1 MFQIKSKIKS
11 ALIIFVVTI
20 IVYVTYDNLQKIE
33 AQRNLPVGVTEVEIS
48 DWVKTREVDEIGDY
62 EKKLNSHVDLVEL
75 NQNVSIDDVQAIDGL
90 YDDKWNLSSI
100 PLLNGSTSV
109 VSQESAENSEEGID
123 VSQENTEISEETTE
137 DIVQASITGNKV
149 LRTIVNTGTSS
160 LLRYNI
166 EQLSAYL
173 KSDTPVV
180 WSENGTVTWN
190 LWTSVDDKKT
200 AIEWRM
206 ISGKFNLSYE
216 QLQKIKS
223 RDAHMLL
230 GIPADN
236 DYGFE
241 LIIPYNDIISVFVN
255 EKPTSINYTS
265 KSTLIQYY
273 LNSTR
278 SDYKYTAGSNYCKN
292 EYHNELSNHTDG
304 NHVDTNVLD
313 QSGLLDCEILNN
325 LKSGENTID
334 ILIGNI
340 IISKASLN
348 NSNGFS
354 KLNLYIIESPKINIS
369 AQFYKYENE
378 EIVYF
383 DENYL
388 PKKDEKVYLRID
400 VENKSTITLNNLD
413 LTMKINSQL
422 PLEINGNDVFY
433 DNQDITSKTRC
444 YINEDFS
451 NKYTIDELKSINPA
465 QKMTIMSDDINY
477 TITQQN
483 CKDKYVYIESVATLN
498 YIRDELTYI
507 DSKKLETGSSSAREK
522 RIRIPVSSAFG
533 CLNISCS
540 VEGENLDDTSFMLN
554 ISSSD
559 DFANLLIKLG
569 QTCKLNDL
577 SLSEYDINLIVPQDY
592 QVVDTDT
599 YSSSIQNKVS
609 LNSTNYEKNIQIKL
623 KKKNNPYFYKNNQ
636 ESVSLSFK

>member
-444 YINEDFS
+444 YINQDFS
-451 NKYTIDELKSINPA
+451 NQYTIDELKSINPG

-477 TITQQN
+477 KITQQN

-507 DSKKLETGSSSAREK
+507 DSKKLETGSSSVREK
-522 RIRIPVSSAFG
+522 RIRIQVSSAFG

>member
-11 ALIIFVVTI
+11 ALILFVVTI

-444 YINEDFS
+444 YINQDFS
-451 NKYTIDELKSINPA
+451 NQYTIDELKSINPG

-477 TITQQN
+477 KITQQN

-507 DSKKLETGSSSAREK
+507 DSKKLETGSSSVREK

-559 DFANLLIKLG
+559 DFANLLIKPG

>member
-444 YINEDFS
+444 YINQDFS
-451 NKYTIDELKSINPA
+451 NQYTIDELKSINPG

-477 TITQQN
+477 KITQQN

>member
-1 MFQIKSKIKS
+1 M
-11 ALIIFVVTI
+11 
-20 IVYVTYDNLQKIE
+20 YVTYDNLQKIE

-444 YINEDFS
+444 YINQDFS
-451 NKYTIDELKSINPA
+451 NQYTIDELKSINPG

-477 TITQQN
+477 KITQQN

-507 DSKKLETGSSSAREK
+507 DSKKLETGSSSVREK

>member
-1 MFQIKSKIKS
+1 M
-11 ALIIFVVTI
+11 
-20 IVYVTYDNLQKIE
+20 YVTYDNLQKIE

-444 YINEDFS
+444 YINQDFS
-451 NKYTIDELKSINPA
+451 NQYTIDELKSINPG

-477 TITQQN
+477 KITQQN